1 MRVLLDEC
9 LPRRLRRELAAYDVQ
24 TVPEMGW
31 AGLKN
36 GRLLHLAA
44 SHFDVFLT
52 VDGSIEHQQNVSTLE
67 ICVVTLRAKSN
78 DIEALLPLMP
88 AVRDVLLDVEPGQ
101 VVTVREATSK

>member
-9 LPRRLRRELAAYDVQ
+9 LPRRLKQELAGYEVQ

-36 GRLLHLAA
+36 GELLHVAA
-44 SHFDVFLT
+44 SQFHVFLT
-52 VDGSIEHQQNVSTLE
+52 VDRSIEHQQNVSTLD
-67 ICVVTLRAKSN
+67 ISVVTLRARSN

-88 AVRDVLLDVEPGQ
+88 AIRDVLLDIKPGQ
-101 VVTVREATSK
+101 IVTVRSESN